1 MRVTIHDVAAAAGV
15 SINTVSRVLN
25 DRPDV
30 GPETRAR
37 VQRVIADLGYRPNR
51 LARSLIQRS
60 SRTIG
65 LVVTD
70 CTNPNTAR
78 QIRVVQQTMA
88 AANYGVM
95 IVDTQED
102 GAQQQDA
109 IHRLEEN
116 VVDGI
121 ILTPAAAHGASLADL
136 ARRLPLVLL
145 NREVLEP
152 VSADVVLND
161 NAGGAHLAASHLIAR
176 GHTRIAYVTARRDV
190 STVRE
195 RLRGYAHAL
204 AAAGIPSDDRL
215 IARAEITVEDAA
227 AATADLLRLDPRP
240 TAILAYNDFMAVG
253 VLSALQASG
262 LAVPGDVAIVGYDD
276 IVYAPYLQV
285 PLTTVAQQTH
295 EMGRA
300 AAAILL
306 DRLGGDESPPQRLVL
321 APTLVVRAS
330 TGA

>member
-1 MRVTIHDVAAAAGV
+1 
-15 SINTVSRVLN
+15 
-25 DRPDV
+25 
-30 GPETRAR
+30 
-37 VQRVIADLGYRPNR
+37 
-51 LARSLIQRS
+51 
-60 SRTIG
+60 

-95 IVDTQED
+95 IFDTQED

-136 ARRLPLVLL
+136 ARRVPLVLL
-145 NREVLEP
+145 NREILEP
-152 VSADVVLND
+152 VSADIVLND
-161 NAGGAHLAASHLIAR
+161 NAGGAYLATSHLLQK
-176 GHTRIAYVTARRDV
+176 GHQRIAYVTARREI

-195 RLRGYAHAL
+195 RLRGYSSAL
-204 AAAGIPSDDRL
+204 LAAGIEPDDRL

-253 VLSALQASG
+253 VLSALRSAG
-262 LAVPGDVAIVGYDD
+262 LTVPQDVAIVGYDD

-285 PLTTVAQQTH
+285 PLTTVAQQTL

-300 AAAILL
+300 AATILL
-306 DRLGGDESPPQRLVL
+306 NRLGGDESPPQRIVL
-321 APTLVVRAS
+321 APSLVVRES
-330 TGA
+330 SGT